1 MHFSLLRLAP
11 SHPIIS
17 GLWEAYNPFKTYS
30 SARRPL
36 LRFAPSHPIVSGLWE
51 TYNPFKTHCDSIYWG
66 LLRRI
71 LLFQDSERLTT
82 RSKDPLWFHLLRLA
96 PSHPIVS
103 GLWEAYNPFKRS
115 YWPTGLSWITRLA
128 PFCSLLPFSF
138 PSWSRQGALGGCAW
152 TRRARGVK
160 SGVHYIAFW
169 QGSPLRNASR
179 LCTNPHFCS
188 PSFHNPLAAL
198 EMVYKVAGDLLLP
211 YGPVFPPG

>member
-82 RSKDPLWFHLLRLA
+82 RSKDLQRFHLLRFT

-103 GLWEAYNPFKRS
+103 GLWETYNPFKRPTVIPFTEASSVAS
-115 YWPTGLSWITRLA
+115 YCFRTLRGLQ
-128 PFCSLLPFSF
+128 PVQKELL
-138 PSWSRQGALGGCAW
+138 
-152 TRRARGVK
+152 TYRAFVN
-160 SGVHYIAFW
+160 Y
-169 QGSPLRNASR
+169 
-179 LCTNPHFCS
+179 
-188 PSFHNPLAAL
+188 
-198 EMVYKVAGDLLLP
+198 
-211 YGPVFPPG
+211 

>member
-82 RSKDPLWFHLLRLA
+82 RSKGVTDLPGFRELL
-96 PSHPIVS
+96 
-103 GLWEAYNPFKRS
+103 GLHRS
-115 YWPTGLSWITRLA
+115 
-128 PFCSLLPFSF
+128 
-138 PSWSRQGALGGCAW
+138 
-152 TRRARGVK
+152 
-160 SGVHYIAFW
+160 VHYCLSAF
-169 QGSPLRNASR
+169 
-179 LCTNPHFCS
+179 PHEVGRALWVAVHGPGAREAWKVVSTISHFGRAPPCAM
-188 PSFHNPLAAL
+188 LAACAQIRISAL
-198 EMVYKVAGDLLLP
+198 PPSTTPWQLWRWFTKWPGTYFYLMDPFFPRVKGHLANSTRSPIHKSLPPIDRHCMVH
-211 YGPVFPPG
+211 

>member
-82 RSKDPLWFHLLRLA
+82 RSK
-96 PSHPIVS
+96 
-103 GLWEAYNPFKRS
+103 ES